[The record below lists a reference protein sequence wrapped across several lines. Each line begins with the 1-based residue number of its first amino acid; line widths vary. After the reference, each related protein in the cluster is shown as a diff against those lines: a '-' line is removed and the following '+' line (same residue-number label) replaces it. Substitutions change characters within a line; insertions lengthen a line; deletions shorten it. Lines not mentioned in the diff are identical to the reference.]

1 MGLQLSFGNVILSK
15 KHFQNKIIWS
25 FLGLSPPKWRAADVS
40 TACPETRQKPL
51 EHRSQERPNFP
62 RFDSKV
68 LQILQHG
75 PFWAVRIGW
84 TSPHFEWC
92 QKPPPGNKPD
102 AYDMRCVY
110 LKLRGLQSL
119 FVLGAIAHSIFPTPA
134 NCQSTA
140 VANSVASPEILW
152 DDLVSMKASNPS
164 WNSDLVMIPSCKIQL
179 ASGLRAI
186 KMVRG
191 IGTESTGK
199 QFLRHVDLW
208 MHTLEGWKTQNPI
221 RPRWGPNVQRVLQLA
236 LLSGHWFAHGSANSP
251 EVPSITGKRRLQAKK
266 DKIQINCT
274 QPWWSWERV
283 WQRHWMLHWFTQI
296 VTQMSCTST
305 VPEPSVSMCEK
316 ALRGSYTVGKGAWRA
331 LRAVGF

>member
-15 KHFQNKIIWS
+15 KNIQNKIIWS

-51 EHRSQERPNFP
+51 ERRTQERANFP
-62 RFDSKV
+62 RFDSKI

-92 QKPPPGNKPD
+92 QKPPPGNKPG
-102 AYDMRCVY
+102 AYDMRVPQTDSNCNF
-110 LKLRGLQSL
+110 LHSRGLQSL
-119 FVLGAIAHSIFPTPA
+119 SVLGAIADSIFPTPA

-179 ASGLRAI
+179 ATGLRAI
-186 KMVRG
+186 KMVLVRG
-191 IGTESTGK
+191 IGTESTGITIPSTRRSMNAYAWGLK
-199 QFLRHVDLW
+199 KLRIPSGLV
-208 MHTLEGWKTQNPI
+208 E
-221 RPRWGPNVQRVLQLA
+221 VQTSKEFFN
-236 LLSGHWFAHGSANSP
+236 LLSFLGIGLPMA
-251 EVPSITGKRRLQAKK
+251 Q
-266 DKIQINCT
+266 
-274 QPWWSWERV
+274 
-283 WQRHWMLHWFTQI
+283 QI
-296 VTQMSCTST
+296 V
-305 VPEPSVSMCEK
+305 PKFLPSQEK
-316 ALRGSYTVGKGAWRA
+316 GGCRQRRIKSR
-331 LRAVGF
+331 

>member
-110 LKLRGLQSL
+110 LKLILTSRLAKPVRFGSNSSQYLSHTRQLSINCRCQQRCLTRDTLRWFGVNEGIESFLKLRFGNDPVLQDSAGFRL
-119 FVLGAIAHSIFPTPA
+119 EGHKNGT
-134 NCQSTA
+134 
-140 VANSVASPEILW
+140 W
-152 DDLVSMKASNPS
+152 Y
-164 WNSDLVMIPSCKIQL
+164 WNRIHRETIPSTRRSMNAYAWGLKNLESHQ
-179 ASGLRAI
+179 ASLRS
-186 KMVRG
+186 KRPKSS
-191 IGTESTGK
+191 STCSP
-199 QFLRHVDLW
+199 FW
-208 MHTLEGWKTQNPI
+208 
-221 RPRWGPNVQRVLQLA
+221 A
-236 LLSGHWFAHGSANSP
+236 LVCPWLS
-251 EVPSITGKRRLQAKK
+251 K
-266 DKIQINCT
+266 
-274 QPWWSWERV
+274 
-283 WQRHWMLHWFTQI
+283 
-296 VTQMSCTST
+296 
-305 VPEPSVSMCEK
+305 
-316 ALRGSYTVGKGAWRA
+316 
-331 LRAVGF
+331 